1 MYPEYAEIKGKEY
14 KIDTSW
20 QNALE
25 CFKIIQDKSIT
36 DEERTLAVIYKI
48 FDFIPKEDLNLFL
61 EKAIIFLSCGE
72 TQQEQKS
79 RKKDMDLIQDQKWI
93 IPSFMSDYHIDL
105 SKEDMHWWR
114 YINLIQGLTP
124 NSVLSNVREIRNY
137 DLSTIKD
144 AKQRDKIIK
153 MKKQV
158 ELKEEINTKKITEI
172 EKQNIDKFYE
182 LIREE

>member
-36 DEERTLAVIYKI
+36 DEERALAIIYKI

-61 EKAIIFLSCGE
+61 EKATIFLSCGE

-79 RKKDMDLIQDQKWI
+79 KKKDMDLIQDQKWI

-105 SKEDMHWWR
+105 SKDDMHWWR

-144 AKQRDKIIK
+144 TKQRDKIIK

-158 ELKEEINTKKITEI
+158 ELKEETNTKKITEI